1 MLHIQLGNERAAK
14 TCGLYRTL
22 LTGIRQALLRG
33 RAADGDYEGE
43 QQMEVE
49 ALEAIL
55 MDEFERVDD
64 TSGLGMPAN
73 KPCYLITI
81 SPKGDDEEET
91 TPFPVRLALYFAHT
105 PTYPD
110 EPPLLSLRS
119 LQGVRAVDLEEIRN
133 KLKEE
138 AEENLGMAMMYTLAT
153 SAKEWLREKYVGV
166 EEEEEEEEKEEVI
179 EPHGLPVTVE
189 TFTEWRDRFEAEI
202 ALEKAKLLS
211 DAALAASKEK
221 RLTGRQWF
229 VQKASKGIV
238 VDEEEAEEEEEE
250 EIDFDD
256 DDFDEDIDEDDMLDH
271 YLAEKNQA

>member
-1 MLHIQLGNERAAK
+1 MPPCPMPLSMPPCPHAIMPSPPHAA
-14 TCGLYRTL
+14 
-22 LTGIRQALLRG
+22 
-33 RAADGDYEGE
+33 
-43 QQMEVE
+43 
-49 ALEAIL
+49 
-55 MDEFERVDD
+55 
-64 TSGLGMPAN
+64 
-73 KPCYLITI
+73 
-81 SPKGDDEEET
+81 
-91 TPFPVRLALYFAHT
+91 TPH
-105 PTYPD
+105 
-110 EPPLLSLRS
+110 S
-119 LQGVRAVDLEEIRN
+119 Q
-133 KLKEE
+133 

-256 DDFDEDIDEDDMLDH
+256 DDFDEGERDGGRGEGMGV
-271 YLAEKNQA
+271 

>member
-1 MLHIQLGNERAAK
+1 M
-14 TCGLYRTL
+14 T
-22 LTGIRQALLRG
+22 
-33 RAADGDYEGE
+33 DYEGE

-55 MDEFERVDD
+55 MEEFERVED
-64 TSGLGMPAN
+64 TSGLGMPAD

-81 SPKGDDEEET
+81 SPQGDDEEET

-110 EPPLLSLRS
+110 EPPLLTVRS

-133 KLKEE
+133 KL
-138 AEENLGMAMMYTLAT
+138 
-153 SAKEWLREKYVGV
+153 
-166 EEEEEEEEKEEVI
+166 KEEVI

-211 DAALAASKEK
+211 DAALAASREK

-238 VDEEEAEEEEEE
+238 LDEEEAAEEEEE

-256 DDFDEDIDEDDMLDH
+256 DDFDEDIDEEDMLDH